1 MNIEPH
7 NQLAATDGSSFTVTE
22 AAELLGMPLT
32 LLSRLCD
39 EGRIPSVAAGLTR
52 RIDAATVQTILHE
65 RARIKTDA
73 RKAIGSAAVS
83 GQPLRLGSERSASC
97 DAARHKMSAVT
108 SQAGS
113 GGREVS

>member
-1 MNIEPH
+1 MDPGTAQAPIDGDSGVSLLAVSEPSRRV
-7 NQLAATDGSSFTVTE
+7 SSL
-22 AAELLGMPLT
+22 AELLGMPLT

-73 RKAIGSAAVS
+73 RKAIGTAEERRRTRAAT
-83 GQPLRLGSERSASC
+83 
-97 DAARHKMSAVT
+97 AAGFGT
-108 SQAGS
+108 I
-113 GGREVS
+113 REL